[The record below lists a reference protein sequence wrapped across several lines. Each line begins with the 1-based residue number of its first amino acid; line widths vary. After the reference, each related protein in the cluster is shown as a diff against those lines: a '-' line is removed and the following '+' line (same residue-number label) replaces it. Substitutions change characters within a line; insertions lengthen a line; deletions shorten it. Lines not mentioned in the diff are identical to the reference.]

1 MKHLLTSFVL
11 VFSVSAFANIDEGSV
26 INIEPKAERVEASR
40 ACFSELQKLGC
51 GHPKEDAEHFRT
63 CMSEVYTSL
72 DSGCQ
77 TIMKR
82 LYGK

>member
-1 MKHLLTSFVL
+1 MKHILMSLAL
-11 VFSVSAFANIDEGSV
+11 VFSVSAFADIDEGSAV
-26 INIEPKAERVEASR
+26 NIEPKAERVEASR

-51 GHPKEDAEHFRT
+51 GHPRDDSDHFRT
-63 CMSEVYTSL
+63 CMSEVYSSL